1 MRNSRLCGQRW
12 RLVGLER
19 VDRQQPVAGSVEH
32 HRLLVAVQDL
42 RRRIEHGF
50 DEVVLVSEG
59 TNEDRFRSETELN
72 WIPVKG
78 VETRFSFGY
87 EYVSHFNFG
96 PDPRNNFLVGAS
108 LSFYPEIWAK
118 R

>member
-1 MRNSRLCGQRW
+1 
-12 RLVGLER
+12 
-19 VDRQQPVAGSVEH
+19 
-32 HRLLVAVQDL
+32 
-42 RRRIEHGF
+42 
-50 DEVVLVSEG
+50 
-59 TNEDRFRSETELN
+59 
-72 WIPVKG
+72 VKG